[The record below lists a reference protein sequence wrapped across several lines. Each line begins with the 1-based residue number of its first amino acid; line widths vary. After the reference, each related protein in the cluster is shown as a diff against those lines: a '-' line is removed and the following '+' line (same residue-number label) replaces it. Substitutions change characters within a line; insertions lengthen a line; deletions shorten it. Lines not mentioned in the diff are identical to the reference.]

1 MRRPLDVIH
10 EVLLQPVPCEKCE
23 KVSCRCLFAKA
34 GRLKNQSQMILA
46 ALTSE
51 GLLHVEQ
58 AEPTAEDF
66 EVLARWL
73 ADQSQHPR
81 YVMIEDGWSKLLE
94 SEHDVTVAYAAA
106 LKTIG
111 TPSVEQNNQLG
122 RARDTLVAEI
132 RRRRAADTQG
142 V

>member
-10 EVLLQPVPCEKCE
+10 EVLLQPVPCQKCE

-34 GRLKNQSQMILA
+34 GRLKNQSQMLLDALTAEGLIADAHPEPTESDFEELAQWLA
-46 ALTSE
+46 A
-51 GLLHVEQ
+51 
-58 AEPTAEDF
+58 
-66 EVLARWL
+66 
-73 ADQSQHPR
+73 QSQHPR